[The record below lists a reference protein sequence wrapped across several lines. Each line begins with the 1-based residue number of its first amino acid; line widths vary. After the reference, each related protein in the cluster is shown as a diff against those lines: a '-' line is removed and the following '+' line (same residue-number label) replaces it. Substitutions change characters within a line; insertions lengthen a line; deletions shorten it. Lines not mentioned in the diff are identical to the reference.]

1 MFSGCWRALA
11 KGAVWA
17 FFVSCNSPS
26 SLVLVVKEKITAA
39 RCHGARAAHK
49 KHAWWRRGEL
59 RARKVCERSLRL
71 CFCFLN
77 YTSHL
82 HQVTTPLWCWM
93 PCPSFS
99 FLVPV
104 AHSVLPR
111 SSVLRPRI
119 LIRRGA
125 MEGGAA
131 GTIVLVILELTWHRS
146 AHRARFPSRRLL
158 VPAASLLFPRRRGH
172 SLAPA
177 AARRSPLPSWWCRQ
191 LRSATKCSSIGL
203 ATLNVG
209 DGSRPPSGP
218 FQSARWLRA
227 RPPLLLHLPAAD
239 LAAASHSRTAA
250 YFSASRL
257 RR

>member
-1 MFSGCWRALA
+1 MLDALPFIFFSR
-11 KGAVWA
+11 
-17 FFVSCNSPS
+17 P
-26 SLVLVVKEKITAA
+26 
-39 RCHGARAAHK
+39 RC
-49 KHAWWRRGEL
+49 
-59 RARKVCERSLRL
+59 SLRSAAL
-71 CFCFLN
+71 FCAPP
-77 YTSHL
+77 SHL
-82 HQVTTPLWCWM
+82 DQK
-93 PCPSFS
+93 
-99 FLVPV
+99 
-104 AHSVLPR
+104 
-111 SSVLRPRI
+111 
-119 LIRRGA
+119 GDD
-125 MEGGAA
+125 EGGAA

-209 DGSRPPSGP
+209 DGSRPPRGP

-239 LAAASHSRTAA
+239 FAVASHSRTAA